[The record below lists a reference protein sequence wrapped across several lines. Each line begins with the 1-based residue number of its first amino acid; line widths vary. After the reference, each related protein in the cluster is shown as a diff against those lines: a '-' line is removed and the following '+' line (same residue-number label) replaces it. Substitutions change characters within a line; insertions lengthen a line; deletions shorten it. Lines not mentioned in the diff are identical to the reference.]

1 MDCEYNMNFLKTI
14 LNIKT
19 YLRNNRSRYMELV
32 LHAVIT
38 GLIAGL
44 VIILI

>member
-1 MDCEYNMNFLKTI
+1 MNFIKTI

-19 YLRNNRSRYMELV
+19 YLRNNRSKYMELI

-38 GLIAGL
+38 GVIVGL
-44 VIILI
+44 VLIIF

>member
-1 MDCEYNMNFLKTI
+1 MNYLKTI

-19 YLRNNRSRYMELV
+19 YLKNNRSRYMELV

-44 VIILI
+44 VLVLV

>member
-1 MDCEYNMNFLKTI
+1 MNYLKII
-14 LNIKT
+14 LKIKT

-44 VIILI
+44 VLVLI

>member
-1 MDCEYNMNFLKTI
+1 MNFLKTI

>member
-1 MDCEYNMNFLKTI
+1 MNYLKTI

-32 LHAVIT
+32 LHAVLT
-38 GLIAGL
+38 GVIVGL
-44 VIILI
+44 VLIIF

>member
-1 MDCEYNMNFLKTI
+1 MNFLKTI

-32 LHAVIT
+32 LHAVLT
-38 GLIAGL
+38 GVIAGL
-44 VIILI
+44 IIIIF

>member
-1 MDCEYNMNFLKTI
+1 MNFFKTI

-32 LHAVIT
+32 LHAVLT
-38 GLIAGL
+38 GVIVGL
-44 VIILI
+44 VLIIF

>member
-1 MDCEYNMNFLKTI
+1 MNYLKTI

-19 YLRNNRSRYMELV
+19 YIRNNRSRYMELV

-38 GLIAGL
+38 GIIAGL
-44 VIILI
+44 VLVLI

>member
-1 MDCEYNMNFLKTI
+1 MNYLKTI

-19 YLRNNRSRYMELV
+19 YIRNNRSRDMELV

-44 VIILI
+44 VLVFI

>member
-1 MDCEYNMNFLKTI
+1 MNFFKTI

-19 YLRNNRSRYMELV
+19 YLRNNRNKYMELI

-38 GLIAGL
+38 GVIVGL
-44 VIILI
+44 VLIIF

>member
-1 MDCEYNMNFLKTI
+1 MIFLKTI

-32 LHAVIT
+32 LHAVLT
-38 GLIAGL
+38 GVIVGL
-44 VIILI
+44 VLIIF

>member
-1 MDCEYNMNFLKTI
+1 MNYFKTI
-14 LNIKT
+14 YNIKT

-44 VIILI
+44 VFILI

>member
-1 MDCEYNMNFLKTI
+1 MNYLKTI

-19 YLRNNRSRYMELV
+19 YIRNNRSRYMELV
-32 LHAVIT
+32 LHAEIT

-44 VIILI
+44 VLVFI

>member
-1 MDCEYNMNFLKTI
+1 MNYLKII

-44 VIILI
+44 VLVLI

>member
-1 MDCEYNMNFLKTI
+1 MNYLKTI

-44 VIILI
+44 VLVFI

>member
-1 MDCEYNMNFLKTI
+1 MNYLKTM

-19 YLRNNRSRYMELV
+19 YVRNNRSRYMELV

-44 VIILI
+44 VLVFI

>member
-1 MDCEYNMNFLKTI
+1 MNYLKTI
-14 LNIKT
+14 YNIKI

-44 VIILI
+44 VLILI

>member
-1 MDCEYNMNFLKTI
+1 MNYLKTI

-19 YLRNNRSRYMELV
+19 YIRNNRSRYMELV
-32 LHAVIT
+32 LHAIIT

-44 VIILI
+44 VLVLI

>member
-1 MDCEYNMNFLKTI
+1 MNFLKTI

-32 LHAVIT
+32 LHAILTGVIV
-38 GLIAGL
+38 GL
-44 VIILI
+44 VLIIF

>member
-1 MDCEYNMNFLKTI
+1 MNFLKTI

-19 YLRNNRSRYMELV
+19 YLRNNRSKYMELI

-38 GLIAGL
+38 GVIVGL
-44 VIILI
+44 VLIIF

>member
-1 MDCEYNMNFLKTI
+1 MNYLKTI

-19 YLRNNRSRYMELV
+19 YVRNNRSRYMELV
-32 LHAVIT
+32 LHAIIT

-44 VIILI
+44 VLVLI

>member
-1 MDCEYNMNFLKTI
+1 MNFLKTI

-32 LHAVIT
+32 LHAILT
-38 GLIAGL
+38 GIIAGL
-44 VIILI
+44 VIIIF

>member
-1 MDCEYNMNFLKTI
+1 MNYLKTI

-44 VIILI
+44 VLVLM

>member
-1 MDCEYNMNFLKTI
+1 MNYLKTI
-14 LNIKT
+14 YNIKT

-38 GLIAGL
+38 GVIAGL
-44 VIILI
+44 FIILL